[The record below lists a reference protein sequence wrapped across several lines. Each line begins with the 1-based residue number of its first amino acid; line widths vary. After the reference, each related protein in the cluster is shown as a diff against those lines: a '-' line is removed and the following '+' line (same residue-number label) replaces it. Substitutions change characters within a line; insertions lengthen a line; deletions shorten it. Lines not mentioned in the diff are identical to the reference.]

1 MDEKILLGI
10 IIGGGS
16 FLFFLILFLV
26 NRFRKQRELKKQR
39 QLRNASR
46 APLSSMRSQRND
58 RRNARRHVVSRGL
71 QLDQLSDSAK
81 QAYQQRQQRRVSQYS
96 DLQLVMDELFIPER
110 DALETEDEEEE
121 SDDDRSTWIAENE
134 DNLNA
139 HADLVAQEEVGTG
152 ISVRVT
158 EEEDRE
164 LMERL
169 AREGGKSGVVQ
180 ISLAWDDYNDLDMH
194 VFCPSGERIYF
205 NNRKSDCGGE
215 LDVDMNVRPKSK
227 TPIEN
232 VVWTDE
238 APDGEYKIGVH
249 FYRHHRKRRTKKTC
263 QFRLRV
269 VTYGQA
275 KEYSGE
281 LTHGDPMSMIT
292 SFVLIKPDEE
302 E

>member
-1 MDEKILLGI
+1 MDEKILLGV

-46 APLSSMRSQRND
+46 APLSSMRSQRSD

-121 SDDDRSTWIAENE
+121 SVEDRSTWIAENE

-205 NNRKSDCGGE
+205 NNR
-215 LDVDMNVRPKSK
+215 
-227 TPIEN
+227 
-232 VVWTDE
+232 
-238 APDGEYKIGVH
+238 
-249 FYRHHRKRRTKKTC
+249 
-263 QFRLRV
+263 
-269 VTYGQA
+269 
-275 KEYSGE
+275 
-281 LTHGDPMSMIT
+281 
-292 SFVLIKPDEE
+292 
-302 E
+302 